1 MTRLVRV
8 YKSSRKLDAYLF
20 VDYTEQLERVPES
33 LLKQMGKVTEVLS
46 LKLTEERT
54 LANAEA
60 SAVLEQIESAGYYL
74 QLPPLESGLFEE
86 IS

>member
-8 YKSSRKLDAYLF
+8 YKSSRKLDAFLF
-20 VDYTEQLERVPES
+20 VDYTEQLERVPED
-33 LLKQMGKVTEVLS
+33 LLKQMGEVTEVLS
-46 LKLTEERT
+46 LALTEERT
-54 LANAEA
+54 LANADA

-74 QLPPLESGLFEE
+74 QLPPPESRLFKD